1 MWNCI
6 LRVLGQ
12 EGQGIKLDKR
22 EIIIFGTFFW
32 ETISN
37 PLAKPPGAGVNLLL
51 ARL

>member
-6 LRVLGQ
+6 LRVLSQ

-37 PLAKPPGAGVNLLL
+37 PLAKSPGAGVNLLL